1 MYLILTFIALPLLAL
16 ISLVL
21 LIGFIIARKRKYLI
35 ALAIMW
41 LLVIGGY
48 ATLSTIARLKRPIR
62 LKQKDIYGDY
72 RIDTN
77 FYPGANAR
85 WQYNRYRFTITDKDS
100 LLLNTYDIYGRLQS
114 TYGYKIRHSS
124 SRFGAWNADSAKHHL
139 LYHSPT
145 LYRSH
150 SSYYYVLKSTRYGNM
165 FFRKSR

>member
-1 MYLILTFIALPLLAL
+1 MFLIFIVFPIIL
-16 ISLVL
+16 ITLVL
-21 LIGFIIARKRKYLI
+21 LAGFVFTRKRKYL
-35 ALAIMW
+35 ATLGAIW
-41 LLVIGGY
+41 FFAIGGY
-48 ATLSTIARLKRPIR
+48 SILLIIAHFNKPIQ
-62 LKQKDIYGDY
+62 LKQQDIYGDY

-85 WQYNRYRFTITDKDS
+85 WQYNRYRFAITNKDS
-100 LLLNTYDIYGRLQS
+100 LLLHAYDIYGRQQS

-124 SRFGAWNADSAKHHL
+124 SHFGTWSADSAKHHL

-165 FFRKSR
+165 FFRKVNK